1 MWTVFGTK
9 SELLEGSG
17 VGGLFWVRREGGF
30 SSSSILGRKEGG
42 RKRERAE
49 ADLGKWGRVVFSKMW
64 SVLGTPQILSR
75 AANIYIHVFSM

>member
-30 SSSSILGRKEGG
+30 SSSSILGRKEEEE
-42 RKRERAE
+42 REGE
-49 ADLGKWGRVVFSKMW
+49 QKQ
-64 SVLGTPQILSR
+64 T
-75 AANIYIHVFSM
+75 